1 MSKARTGNFFEDFH
15 IGMQIQHPTPRTLT
29 EGDRSLYI
37 GLTGS
42 RDAVASAES
51 VSRRLGYEQRPIE
64 ALLLFN
70 IAFGKTVPD
79 ISLNASA
86 NLGYADVRFVQPVY
100 AGDTLSV
107 TSDVIGLRETSNG
120 NAGIVYVRSVAIN
133 QRDEEV
139 LSWVRWVMIHKK
151 NKGEFTG
158 VNVTP
163 QLPLAVAVQHY
174 LTLNPGPAADA
185 MFKATGSTCFWED
198 YEVGERIDHLSGMT
212 INDSDHSIATRLYQ
226 NTARAHFDG
235 YMMASADV
243 KQRLVYGGHVIS
255 LCKALS
261 YDGIENAVAILAM
274 NSGTHVSPT
283 FAGDTLVCATEVIEK
298 IDLVHKHMGA
308 LRLRLLGAKN
318 LGSAS
323 RITFPSPTE
332 SKPVYQPEIVLD
344 LDYVIAIPKKTNQQ
358 GATS

>member
-1 MSKARTGNFFEDFH
+1 MSKVRLGNFFEDFH
-15 IGMQIQHPTPRTLT
+15 IGMRIRHPTPRTLT

-42 RDAVASAES
+42 RDAIGSAET
-51 VSRRLGYEQRPIE
+51 VSHRLGYEKRPME
-64 ALLLFN
+64 AFLLFN

-79 ISLNASA
+79 ISLNAIA
-86 NLGYADVRFVQPVY
+86 NLGYADVRFVQTVY

-120 NAGIVYVRSVAIN
+120 KTGIVYTRSVAVN

-139 LSWVRWVMIHKK
+139 LTWVRWVMIHKR
-151 NKGEFTG
+151 NKGEITG
-158 VNVTP
+158 INITP
-163 QLPLAVAVQHY
+163 ELPAAVAVQHY
-174 LTLNPGPAADA
+174 LPLNAGAAADT
-185 MFKATGSTCFWED
+185 MFKATGSTYFWED

-212 INDSDHSIATRLYQ
+212 INNSDHSTVTRLYQ

-235 YMMASADV
+235 YMMASTDA

-255 LCKALS
+255 LCKAIS

-274 NSGTHVSPT
+274 NSGTHVAPT
-283 FAGDTLVCATEVIEK
+283 FAGDTLVCTTQVIEK
-298 IDLVHKHMGA
+298 IDLAHEHIGA

-323 RITFPSPTE
+323 KITFPSPTE
-332 SKPVYQPEIVLD
+332 SQIVYQPEIVLD
-344 LDYVIAIPKKTNQQ
+344 LDYVIAIPKKTNQ
-358 GATS
+358 